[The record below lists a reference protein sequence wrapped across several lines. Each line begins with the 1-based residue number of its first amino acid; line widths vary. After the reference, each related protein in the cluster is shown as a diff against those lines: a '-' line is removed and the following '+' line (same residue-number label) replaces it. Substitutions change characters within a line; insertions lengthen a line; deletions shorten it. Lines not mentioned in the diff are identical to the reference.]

1 MLWLAILGAILVWSA
16 ALRGVKSEPRNQ
28 AYQINPKPCWV
39 DGQEGTCMFV
49 YECIKSEGYH
59 IGMCVDTFMF
69 GSCCAYNTTSNAV
82 LPHRPS
88 AVSHDHQS
96 SAAQPQVL
104 YVAPSSQQH
113 NSAATTASHK
123 LTTRPALN
131 QHYAAGSST
140 TKPRP
145 TSSSSSRPY
154 VTTPKTPH
162 AAPSVGERPEFSSRV
177 PTQPPHRHS
186 SRPASA
192 MSTDSFVLTN
202 SLIVYTKPG
211 WQSTTEPAFIT
222 NNKQHTDKLSDRPTS
237 QFFSVTTEAP
247 PAFVTKVKKPTSYKP
262 KNKPTKKPVQGTT
275 NKYSTKYG
283 VKSTSRPTT
292 TKRPPE
298 DETVAHANATH
309 EEKPTK
315 KPSTLLMSLGSKK
328 IECGVSQMYTKPQTR
343 IVGGRNAPFGRW
355 PWQVSVRRT
364 SFFGFSSTHRCGGAV
379 LNENWIATAG
389 HCVDD
394 LLTSQIRIRVGEY
407 DFSSVEEQLPHVER
421 SVARKVVHPKYN
433 YFTYEYDLALVQVD
447 KALEFEPHILPICL
461 PGSDDLLVGQNA
473 TVTGWGR
480 LSEGGTLPSVLQE
493 VQVPIVSNDRCKSMF
508 LRAGR
513 HEFIPEIFLCA
524 GHEGGGQ
531 DSCQGDS
538 GGPLQVKSKDGR
550 YFLAGIISWGI
561 GCAEANLPGVCTRI
575 SKFVPWILKT
585 VT

>member
-1 MLWLAILGAILVWSA
+1 
-16 ALRGVKSEPRNQ
+16 
-28 AYQINPKPCWV
+28 
-39 DGQEGTCMFV
+39 
-49 YECIKSEGYH
+49 
-59 IGMCVDTFMF
+59 
-69 GSCCAYNTTSNAV
+69 
-82 LPHRPS
+82 
-88 AVSHDHQS
+88 
-96 SAAQPQVL
+96 
-104 YVAPSSQQH
+104 
-113 NSAATTASHK
+113 
-123 LTTRPALN
+123 
-131 QHYAAGSST
+131 
-140 TKPRP
+140 
-145 TSSSSSRPY
+145 
-154 VTTPKTPH
+154 
-162 AAPSVGERPEFSSRV
+162 
-177 PTQPPHRHS
+177 
-186 SRPASA
+186 
-192 MSTDSFVLTN
+192 
-202 SLIVYTKPG
+202 
-211 WQSTTEPAFIT
+211 
-222 NNKQHTDKLSDRPTS
+222 
-237 QFFSVTTEAP
+237 
-247 PAFVTKVKKPTSYKP
+247 
-262 KNKPTKKPVQGTT
+262 
-275 NKYSTKYG
+275 
-283 VKSTSRPTT
+283 
-292 TKRPPE
+292 
-298 DETVAHANATH
+298 
-309 EEKPTK
+309 
-315 KPSTLLMSLGSKK
+315 
-328 IECGVSQMYTKPQTR
+328 
-343 IVGGRNAPFGRW
+343 
-355 PWQVSVRRT
+355 VSVRRT

-407 DFSSVEEQLPHVER
+407 DFSSMEEQLPHVER

-447 KALEFEPHILPICL
+447 KALDFEPHILPICL